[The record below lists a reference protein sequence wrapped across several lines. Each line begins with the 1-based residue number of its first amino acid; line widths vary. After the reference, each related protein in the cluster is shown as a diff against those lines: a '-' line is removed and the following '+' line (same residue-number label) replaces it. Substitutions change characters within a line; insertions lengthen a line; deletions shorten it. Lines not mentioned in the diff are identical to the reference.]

1 MTEKTHPQHKPQEPG
16 TYQVKRTGVIFPEE
30 FKNRCCPDKPFL
42 LMAVS
47 HEGHHGYSCECE
59 CGLWCTTAHKTPA
72 QAIMEYEHMCRSYPD
87 AIEFKDPGLIRKYLA
102 YYEN

>member
-47 HEGHHGYSCECE
+47 H
-59 CGLWCTTAHKTPA
+59 KTPA